1 MTRGHLVTQWPPHTH
16 TSTVT
21 HQYALKTTTTPA
33 QLPMEEKKK
42 LNLTNYQ
49 TEKSTKYSVKHQV
62 GENPKSRK

>member
-21 HQYALKTTTTPA
+21 HQYALKTTTTTA
-33 QLPMEEKKK
+33 QLPMEEKK

-49 TEKSTKYSVKHQV
+49 TEKSTKYSSVKHQV
-62 GENPKSRK
+62 RENPKSRK